1 MNAESIPDRSDEGPV
16 SPWQFEPAPTG
27 EEGRP
32 FAELIAQLRRVQT
45 LANSIRPPREE
56 AEAVT
61 ERLREVAGL
70 LEPWVVPEQ
79 RALAGKRR
87 DLPGRGHSLLVPFV
101 ADEQDD
107 SSIAG
112 RLVFD
117 RFYLGGNGAAH
128 GGALPL
134 LFDEVLGM
142 LGNSGGRTRARTAYL
157 HVNYRAITPVDREL
171 VLRAAIER
179 EDGRKRFVTAT
190 LHDGEHLVA
199 DAEGLFVELRP
210 GQP

>member
-1 MNAESIPDRSDEGPV
+1 MSAESIPDRSDAPM

-32 FAELIAQLRRVQT
+32 FAELIAELRRVQT
-45 LANSIRPPREE
+45 LANSVRPSRQV

-61 ERLREVAGL
+61 GRLSEIAEL
-70 LEPWVVPEQ
+70 LTPWVVPEQ

-87 DLPGRGHSLLVPFV
+87 DLPGRGHSLLLPFV
-101 ADEQDD
+101 VDEQED
-107 SSIAG
+107 SSITG
-112 RLVFD
+112 RVIFD

-128 GGALPL
+128 GGTLPL

-157 HVNYRAITPVDREL
+157 HVNYRAITPVDHEL
-171 VLRAAIER
+171 VLRAAIGR
-179 EDGRKRFVTAT
+179 EEDRKRFVTGT
-190 LHDGEHLVA
+190 LHDGERLVA

>member
-1 MNAESIPDRSDEGPV
+1 
-16 SPWQFEPAPTG
+16 
-27 EEGRP
+27 
-32 FAELIAQLRRVQT
+32 
-45 LANSIRPPREE
+45 
-56 AEAVT
+56 
-61 ERLREVAGL
+61 L
-70 LEPWVVPEQ
+70 L
-79 RALAGKRR
+79 L
-87 DLPGRGHSLLVPFV
+87 PFV
-101 ADEQDD
+101 ADEQDET
-107 SSIAG
+107 SITG
-112 RLVFD
+112 RVVFD

-142 LGNSGGRTRARTAYL
+142 LGNSAGRTRARTAYL

-179 EDGRKRFVTAT
+179 EDGRKRFVTST
-190 LHDGEHLVA
+190 LHDGDRLVA